1 MRKPQTAAQKEEMI
15 RLGSRLNTIRRE
27 AGLSLSDVADRLNRE
42 YGANTNKGMIS
53 KYENGIHEPSAA
65 TLFCMSRIFNVSQEY
80 LLGKTEEKL
89 APAPKQGAEA
99 TGYCVKLFKSM
110 TDRDEGVL
118 DESETVI
125 IPTSWLVGGQEFFAY
140 RVSGGRFAPRYY
152 DGDII
157 VFERKI
163 KTKKD
168 QVALVSVD
176 GGEAFLCFVTKKR
189 EGKIIT
195 PLDPAYDTKFYTT
208 EEIAKLPVKI
218 LGISV
223 QLRRQEFDI

>member
-1 MRKPQTAAQKEEMI
+1 MRKPQTSFQKEQMV
-15 RLGSRLNTIRRE
+15 RLGERLNAIRRE

-53 KYENGIHEPSAA
+53 KYENGIHEPSVA
-65 TLFCMSRIFNVSQEY
+65 TLYCMSRIFNVSQDY
-80 LLGKTEEKL
+80 LLGRSEVKYMD
-89 APAPKQGAEA
+89 APVQGTEA
-99 TGYCVKLFKSM
+99 TGYCLKLYNSM

-118 DESETVI
+118 DESESVL

-140 RVSGGRFAPRYY
+140 RVNGGRFAPRYY

-157 VFERKI
+157 IFERKI

-176 GGEAFLCFVTKKR
+176 GGEAFLCFITKKR
-189 EGKIIT
+189 EGKVIT
-195 PLDPAYDTKFYTT
+195 PIDPIYDSAFYST
-208 EEIAKLPVKI
+208 EEIASRPVKI
-218 LGISV
+218 LGIAV
-223 QLRRQEFDI
+223 QLRRQEFDL